1 MRTITASAATFAVLA
16 FATDSI
22 AQSVAQI
29 DYMLECQGC
38 HLPDGSGSSQG
49 SVPSLLD
56 SVGRFVMVPAGRSYL
71 VRVPGSAQSP
81 LDDARLAA
89 VLNWMIRNFGP
100 AQVAASFEPFT
111 ATEVARHR
119 SEPLTHVAR
128 VRSELLRQ
136 LEESPQ
142 TPASARSGHPNRL
155 HSGRMEKPQFSSV
168 RQDP

>member
-1 MRTITASAATFAVLA
+1 MRTIAASAATFAVLA
-16 FATDSI
+16 FGAAAESAAESVT
-22 AQSVAQI
+22 QSVAKI

-56 SVGRFVMVPAGRSYL
+56 SVGRFVTVPAGRSFL

-100 AQVAASFEPFT
+100 AQVAAKFELI
-111 ATEVARHR
+111 V
-119 SEPLTHVAR
+119 VI
-128 VRSELLRQ
+128 
-136 LEESPQ
+136 
-142 TPASARSGHPNRL
+142 
-155 HSGRMEKPQFSSV
+155 
-168 RQDP
+168 

>member
-1 MRTITASAATFAVLA
+1 MRTIAASAATFAVLA
-16 FATDSI
+16 FGAAAESAAD
-22 AQSVAQI
+22 SVAESVARI

-56 SVGRFVMVPAGRSYL
+56 SVGRFVTVPAGRSFL

-100 AQVAASFEPFT
+100 AQVAATFEPYT
-111 ATEVARHR
+111 AEEVAQHR
-119 SEPLTHVAR
+119 SDPLTDVAR
-128 VRSELLRQ
+128 VRGELMRQ
-136 LEESPQ
+136 LEKSAQ
-142 TPASARSGHPNRL
+142 TLPR
-155 HSGRMEKPQFSSV
+155 
-168 RQDP
+168 